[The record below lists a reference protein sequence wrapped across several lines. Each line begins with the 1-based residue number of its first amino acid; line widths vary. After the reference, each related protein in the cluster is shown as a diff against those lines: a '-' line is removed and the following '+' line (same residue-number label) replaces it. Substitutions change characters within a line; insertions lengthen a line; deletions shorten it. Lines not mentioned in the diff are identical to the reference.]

1 MALMTFHSELQTSSQ
16 LMRAIQKHFT
26 KTSIAGIVALLPI
39 GGVVLTVYYI
49 ETGISNSWLARQPYY
64 FPGLGIIAA
73 AVLIYLIGLGV
84 SNVLG
89 KWAINRLDKL
99 LDNLPA
105 LGALYQTIKQILGY
119 GEGPN
124 ALFIRV
130 VMVRARDMP
139 GEELGFVTQEIV
151 DDSGTRK
158 AVVFLPFAPTP
169 TNGRLLL
176 LDEDA
181 MRPVNM
187 SVNEAF
193 KTSIAL
199 GKTDEMIAA
208 QRAGSP

>member
-1 MALMTFHSELQTSSQ
+1 
-16 LMRAIQKHFT
+16 MRAIQKHFA
-26 KTSIAGIVALLPI
+26 KTAIAGVVALMPIAGI
-39 GGVVLTVYYI
+39 VLTVYYL
-49 ETGISNSWLARQPYY
+49 ETTISNSWLARQPYY

-89 KWAINRLDKL
+89 RWTINRVDRL
-99 LDNLPA
+99 LDNVPA
-105 LGALYQTIKQILGY
+105 LGALYQTVKQILGY

-130 VMVRARDMP
+130 VMVRARDIP
-139 GEELGFVTQEIV
+139 GEELGFVTQEII
-151 DDSGTRK
+151 DDGSGTHK
-158 AVVFLPFAPTP
+158 AIVFIPFSPTP
-169 TNGRLLL
+169 TTGRLLL

-199 GKTDEMIAA
+199 GKTDEIITAH
-208 QRAGSP
+208 RVDSP